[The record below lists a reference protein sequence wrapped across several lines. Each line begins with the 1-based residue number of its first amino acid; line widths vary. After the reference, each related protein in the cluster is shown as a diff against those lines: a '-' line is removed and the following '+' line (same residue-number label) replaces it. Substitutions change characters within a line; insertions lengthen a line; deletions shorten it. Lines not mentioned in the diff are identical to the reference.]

1 MLLLTTSLVL
11 SAILMAHADPIEED
25 LKVKPLSETLLLFDV
40 TSYASVSD
48 TKSAFGDVH
57 LRHSFKVIIFH
68 TNI

>member
-11 SAILMAHADPIEED
+11 SAILMAHADPVGED
-25 LKVKPLSETLLLFDV
+25 LKVKPLSESLLLFDV
-40 TSYASVSD
+40 TSSASASD

-57 LRHSFKVIIFH
+57 LRHSFKVITFH